1 MSINKRTFGAQHN
14 RRYIAS
20 DGTVK
25 PVDMRRAERIA
36 KTRALYAKQRVLC
49 GSIQMAWLR
58 ELVK

>member
-36 KTRALYAKQRVLC
+36 KTRTLYAKQRILL
-49 GSIQMAWLR
+49 GAIQMAWLR

>member
-14 RRYIAS
+14 CRYVAS

-25 PVDMRRAERIA
+25 LVDMRRAERTA
-36 KTRALYAKQRVLC
+36 KTRALYAKQRVLL
-49 GSIQMAWLR
+49 GAIQMAWQQ

>member
-25 PVDMRRAERIA
+25 PVDMRRAGRIE